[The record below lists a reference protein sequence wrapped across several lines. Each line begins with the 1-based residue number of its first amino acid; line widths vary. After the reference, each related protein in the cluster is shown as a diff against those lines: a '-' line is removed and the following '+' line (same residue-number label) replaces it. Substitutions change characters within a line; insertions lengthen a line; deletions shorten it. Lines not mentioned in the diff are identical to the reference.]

1 MNVDGQKTT
10 HVGEGRGSPLVLKP
24 VQRRQH
30 QCFETEA
37 YFPKYIN
44 LAMRGF
50 PTTTKKQKHSA
61 DVVRFC
67 GKKQKIVRVWC
78 VFAR

>member
-1 MNVDGQKTT
+1 MCFPPAAGWILQKIFL
-10 HVGEGRGSPLVLKP
+10 PP
-24 VQRRQH
+24 PIRRISRKYL
-30 QCFETEA
+30 ETEA

-67 GKKQKIVRVWC
+67 EVKSLG
-78 VFAR
+78 